1 MTARRVAKRAGL
13 EQADLMAISKLGVIW
28 NPSKPGGDQLRSAVD
43 DVFGDDAD
51 GTVVEWWETTPE
63 DPGRGMA
70 AEAVAA
76 GCDVVVAA
84 GGDGTVRAV
93 AEGLA
98 GTAAALGIVPRGTGN
113 LLARNL
119 SIPLNDPAAALVRV
133 RDGEEKKIDIGWVD
147 IDGEEH
153 AFVVMVGFGIDAQ
166 MLVETDDDLKD
177 RAGWLAYVEAMGRA
191 LAGTEMTD
199 ISLTL
204 DDGEAQELRGHTM
217 LIGNCGMVQGG
228 IRLLPDAVLDDGQ
241 LDMLLVSADGPLQ
254 WLDTVRS
261 VVWENGIRRIFGA
274 VDEAVSTNS
283 TTHVSAERIAVELS
297 SPQIFEIDGEEV
309 GEVSHFSVRVQP
321 AAITV
326 R

>member
-1 MTARRVAKRAGL
+1 
-13 EQADLMAISKLGVIW
+13 MAISKLGVIW
-28 NPSKPGGDQLRSAVD
+28 NPSKPGGDQLRSAVE
-43 DVFGDDAD
+43 DVFGDAD
-51 GTVVEWWETTPE
+51 GTEVEWWETTLE
-63 DPGRGMA
+63 DPGRGQA
-70 AEAVAA
+70 ADAVAA

-98 GTAAALGIVPRGTGN
+98 GTDAALGIVPRGTGN

-119 SIPLNDPAAALVRV
+119 SIPLNDPSAALIRV

-147 IDGEEH
+147 VDGEEH

-166 MLVETDDDLKD
+166 MLVETDEDLKD

-199 ISLTL
+199 IALSL
-204 DDGEAQELRGHTM
+204 DDGELQELRGHTM

-241 LDMLLVSADGPLQ
+241 LDMLLVSAEGALQ

-283 TTHVSAERIAVELS
+283 TTHVAAERISVELS

-309 GEVSHFSVRVQP
+309 GEVSRFSVRVQP
-321 AAITV
+321 AAISV

>member
-1 MTARRVAKRAGL
+1 MT
-13 EQADLMAISKLGVIW
+13 ISKLGVIW
-28 NPSKPGGDQLRSAVD
+28 NPSKPNGDKLKAAVD
-43 DVFGDDAD
+43 EVFGA
-51 GTVVEWWETTPE
+51 VASESPVQWWETTVE

-76 GCDVVVAA
+76 GCEVVIAA

-98 GTAAALGIVPRGTGN
+98 GSGVALGIVPQGTGN

-119 SIPLNDPAAALVRV
+119 DVPLNDIPAALRRV
-133 RDGEEKKIDIGWVD
+133 LEGESRAIDMGWVER
-147 IDGEEH
+147 DGEEH

-166 MLVETDDDLKD
+166 MLVETDEDLKN
-177 RAGWLAYVEAMGRA
+177 RAGWIAYVEAMGRA

-199 ISLTL
+199 ITLTL
-204 DDGEAQELRGHTM
+204 DEEEPQELRGHTM
-217 LIGNCGMVQGG
+217 LIGNCGMLQGG
-228 IRLLPDAVLDDGQ
+228 IRLLPDALIDDGQ

-261 VVWENGIRRIFGA
+261 FIWENGIRRAFGA
-274 VDEAVSTNS
+274 VDQAVSTDS
-283 TTHVSAERIAVELS
+283 TTHIAAERISVRLA

-309 GEVSHFSVRVQP
+309 GEVTEFSVRVQ
-321 AAITV
+321 AGALTV

>member
-1 MTARRVAKRAGL
+1 MTFA
-13 EQADLMAISKLGVIW
+13 KLGVIW
-28 NPSKPGGDQLRSAVD
+28 NPSKPGGDELKAAVAEVFDPESSAVS
-43 DVFGDDAD
+43 
-51 GTVVEWWETTPE
+51 VEWWETTPE

-70 AEAVAA
+70 EQAVAE
-76 GCDVVVAA
+76 GCEVVIAA

-98 GTAAALGIVPRGTGN
+98 GTDVALGIVPKGTGN

-119 SIPLNDPAAALVRV
+119 EVPLNDVSAALRRV
-133 RDGEEKKIDIGWVD
+133 RDGESRTIDIGWVER
-147 IDGEEH
+147 DGEEH

-166 MLVETDDDLKD
+166 MLVETDDDLKS

-199 ISLTL
+199 ITLTL
-204 DDGEAQELRGHTM
+204 DDGEPEGLRGHTM
-217 LIGNCGMVQGG
+217 LIGNCGMLQGG
-228 IRLLPDAVLDDGQ
+228 IRLLPDAVIDDGQ

-261 VVWENGIRRIFGA
+261 FVWENGIRRAFGA
-274 VDEAVSTNS
+274 VDQAVSTDS
-283 TTHVSAERIAVELS
+283 TTHVAAERITVSLS
-297 SPQIFEIDGEEV
+297 SPQTFEIDGEEV
-309 GEVSHFSVRVQP
+309 GEVSEFTVRVQP
-321 AAITV
+321 AALTV